1 MTEEEKVMLREI
13 YAAFFEPPIGSGADG
28 KALIEEIRIIIAAYK
43 RANWL
48 SRMIFV
54 GIPLLSGM
62 VIAIRHLL
70 DTFNV

>member
-1 MTEEEKVMLREI
+1 MTEDEKVMLREI
-13 YAAFFEPPIGSGADG
+13 YTAFFEPPLGSGSDG
-28 KALIEEIRIIIAAYK
+28 KSLIEEIRIIVAAYK

-54 GIPLLSGM
+54 GIPLFSA
-62 VIAIRHLL
+62 VIIAIKHLL

>member
-13 YAAFFEPPIGSGADG
+13 YTAFFEPPIGSGADG
-28 KALIEEIRIIIAAYK
+28 KSLIEEIRIIVAAYK

-54 GIPLLSGM
+54 GIPLMSA
-62 VIAIRHLL
+62 VIMAVKHLL
-70 DTFNV
+70 DTFNG